1 MLVIL
6 MLLVKLK
13 KKYED
18 YQREQSLNDK
28 IEALEHEKDILK
40 EYKDQ
45 WADLTNEYELQQNRR
60 LIAEQL
66 GINIEEMN
74 FEDMASNA
82 EKFAKR
88 YLKAMEKA
96 AEAAEKLEKLK
107 ERLDNAQSSSSGTG
121 SSNISSVSS
130 DKGYTITSNK
140 GLNFVNNAPSGSTM
154 TGGDG
159 SKWTKNPDGS
169 TTIVD
174 KHGVKHTVK
183 KYASGSLNTNR
194 GLSLVGE
201 NGPEL
206 RVLNSGDGIIPSE
219 VTKNLWNWGKI
230 SPSALLNKGLSNT
243 MVTIQNLNLPNVHN
257 AQDFAQHIKNNFW
270 RKTVQFS
277 TSKN

>member
-1 MLVIL
+1 
-6 MLLVKLK
+6 
-13 KKYED
+13 
-18 YQREQSLNDK
+18 
-28 IEALEHEKDILK
+28 
-40 EYKDQ
+40 
-45 WADLTNEYELQQNRR
+45 
-60 LIAEQL
+60 
-66 GINIEEMN
+66 MN
-74 FEDMASNA
+74 FEEMASNA
-82 EKFAKR
+82 EKFAER
-88 YLKAMEKA
+88 YLEAMKKA
-96 AEAAEKLEKLK
+96 AEAAEKLEEIKK
-107 ERLDNAQSSSSGTG
+107 RLENAQSSSSGTG
-121 SSNISSVSS
+121 SSSVSS

-140 GLNFVNNAPSGSTM
+140 GLNFVNNASPGSTM

-174 KHGVKHTVK
+174 KDGVKHTVK